1 MTLNHQR
8 LTMLVIR
15 LQNPDDAEPAW
26 ALLTGAVADW
36 QHGSWDTL
44 LPLAQGQTVVLLI
57 PAREVL
63 LTQTTINTRNQRQL
77 QQAVPYALEEALADD
92 AENQHIV
99 WQARRDSPLIDA
111 AIVAR
116 ERLHA
121 WQNAL
126 TQRGLRPSTILPDV
140 FALPWEAELLTL
152 WQQGDHVWVRTGEL
166 AGFSC
171 NRSALPLVLANLR
184 ATYPAPVRVRWSS
197 DQPEMWQAD
206 EAFTLTPEIHTE
218 QLHASSLNSAMPLN
232 LLRGLQSE
240 HTATRREQWRRW
252 RLAAVLTA
260 VAVVLGFSTYGLHIY
275 RMQQQLAALDAQNLS
290 LFSELFPEQNNVD
303 VRALSLRF
311 DSALLAVKGK
321 GGTQTQ
327 RSALQPLATFA
338 QAFASNAGLSVDAI
352 QTQAGS
358 VSVTLQAKE
367 QQAVDNLRTALG
379 EGVALKSSR
388 SGDTIKASLTL
399 GDKP

>member
-1 MTLNHQR
+1 M
-8 LTMLVIR
+8 MLVIR

-26 ALLTGAVADW
+26 ALPTGTVADW
-36 QHGSWDTL
+36 QHGSWDAL

-57 PAREVL
+57 PTREVL

-111 AIVAR
+111 AIVLR

-152 WQQGDHVWVRTGEL
+152 WQQGDYVWVRTGEL
-166 AGFSC
+166 SGFSC
-171 NRSALPLVLANLR
+171 NRSALPLVLASLR
-184 ATYPAPVRVRWSS
+184 ASYPAPVRVRWYS
-197 DQPEMWQAD
+197 DQPEAWQAD
-206 EAFTLTPEIHTE
+206 DAFTLIPEIHTE

-232 LLRGLQSE
+232 LLRGLHSE

-252 RLAAVLTA
+252 RLATVLA
-260 VAVVLGFSTYGLHIY
+260 GVAVVLGFSTYGLHVY

-290 LFSELFPEQNNVD
+290 LFSELFPQESNVD
-303 VRALSLRF
+303 ARGLALRF
-311 DSALLAVKGK
+311 DSALLAIKGK
-321 GGTQTQ
+321 TGTQTQ
-327 RSALQPLATFA
+327 RSVLAPLATFA
-338 QAFASNAGLSVDAI
+338 QAFAGNAGLQVEAI

-358 VSVTLQAKE
+358 VSVSLQAKQ
-367 QQAVDNLRTALG
+367 QQAVDKLRTTLEAALG
-379 EGVALKSSR
+379 KGVVLKSSH
-388 SGDTIKASLTL
+388 SGDTINASLTL
-399 GDKP
+399 EDKP